1 VGRPGHTITFTSWE
15 LEALLRCLEAL
26 DGHELK
32 ATAQT
37 LHTKVVESV
46 SPGNVR
52 ATSTEA
58 ATIHEQNVEQSR
70 QKKVVRDRTDKAKKS
85 GMNVVPKG

>member
-1 VGRPGHTITFTSWE
+1 MPGHTITFNSWE

-52 ATSTEA
+52 PSTNVATTDEHYA
-58 ATIHEQNVEQSR
+58 EQSR
-70 QKKVVRDRTDKAKKS
+70 QLKAVRDRTEKAKKS
-85 GMNVVPKG
+85 GMNVVPKE